1 MLFSKLSLRNS
12 IFGENRKFCNDLK
25 HHVHKK
31 RMIDDSV
38 SLRHYSKSVDC
49 VRRSIVYK
57 VPCVSQ

>member
-31 RMIDDSV
+31 ADD
-38 SLRHYSKSVDC
+38 R
-49 VRRSIVYK
+49 
-57 VPCVSQ
+57 